1 MQSEAAVVII
11 GGGIFGCSIA
21 YHLAKQGQ
29 RDVVVLE
36 RNAIASGTT
45 PMAAGLV
52 PQVRATEILS
62 RALTYSLE
70 LFENFERETGCSAG
84 FQQVGSLK
92 FALDDARIQEMED
105 NIALGRKLGIE
116 IDFITPEKAQE
127 LVPILHLDGVKAI
140 TFAPRDGFVNPHLA
154 AVGLAT
160 AAHRLGVTLRTH
172 TRVTGITL
180 GSHGE
185 HLVHTAAGDIR
196 TPVVVDAAGAW
207 ARALGQGVG
216 RHLPVTPI
224 RHQYYITAPLPGVR
238 ATQPVMRFPDLNGY
252 VRQEAGGLL
261 VGGFEA
267 NPCSFDMQ
275 ELPATFEVKD
285 VPADLAILRHFTAA
299 LQPYV
304 PILAEAFIVAER
316 RGLPTVTP
324 DGDFLL
330 GDIPGVPGLYVAA
343 GCCVTG
349 ISAAPV
355 LGKLLAELIVDG
367 QASLDITSMHI
378 SRFGEQYRDAATLRR
393 ACEEVYAHYYAIGWG
408 KI

>member
-1 MQSEAAVVII
+1 
-11 GGGIFGCSIA
+11 
-21 YHLAKQGQ
+21 
-29 RDVVVLE
+29 
-36 RNAIASGTT
+36 
-45 PMAAGLV
+45 
-52 PQVRATEILS
+52 
-62 RALTYSLE
+62 
-70 LFENFERETGCSAG
+70 
-84 FQQVGSLK
+84 
-92 FALDDARIQEMED
+92 
-105 NIALGRKLGIE
+105 
-116 IDFITPEKAQE
+116 
-127 LVPILHLDGVKAI
+127 
-140 TFAPRDGFVNPHLA
+140 
-154 AVGLAT
+154 
-160 AAHRLGVTLRTH
+160 VTLRTH

-216 RHLPVTPI
+216 LHLPVTPI

>member
-84 FQQVGSLK
+84 FHQVGSLK
-92 FALDDARIQEMED
+92 LALDDARIQEMED

-116 IDFITPEKAQE
+116 VDFITPEKAQE
-127 LVPILHLDGVKAI
+127 LVPILHLDGVKAM
-140 TFAPRDGFVNPHLA
+140 TFAPRDGFVNPHLT

-160 AAHRLGVTLRTH
+160 AAHRLGVTVRTQ
-172 TRVTGITL
+172 TRVTGLTL

-216 RHLPVTPI
+216 LHVPVTPI
-224 RHQYYITAPLPGVR
+224 RHQYAITAPLPGVR
-238 ATQPVMRFPDLNGY
+238 ATQPVLRFPDLNGY

-267 NPCSFDMQ
+267 NPWSVDMQ

-285 VPADLAILRHFTAA
+285 VPADLASLRHFTAA
-299 LQPYV
+299 LHPYV